1 MYGWSPWWMWL
12 TGVLTLVALAW
23 LVASVARGAGR
34 PDDSASARR
43 ILDERLARGEVD
55 RDEYGER
62 LAALQRR

>member
-1 MYGWSPWWMWL
+1 MWL

-23 LVASVARGAGR
+23 LVMGVARGTGR
-34 PDDSASARR
+34 SEDTPRR
-43 ILDERLARGEVD
+43 ILDERFARGDID

>member
-23 LVASVARGAGR
+23 LVMGVARGTGR
-34 PDDSASARR
+34 SEDTPRR
-43 ILDERLARGEVD
+43 ILDERFARGDID
-55 RDEYGER
+55 REEYGER